1 MISNLF
7 KRKYKLEKEHRE
19 IGLTKHDRP
28 VMAHDNWNLDFTL
41 AWLIYPR
48 LLRFRRADAMGV
60 PCEFMVLDESGK
72 MLDEESTNAWHEVLD
87 KMLYAFED
95 ILLDTYS
102 TNKQFDSYLDHA
114 EKVQEGLD
122 LFSKYFRNLWD

>member
-1 MISNLF
+1 MIRHLF
-7 KRKYKLEKEHRE
+7 KKKYKLEKEHRE
-19 IGLTKHDRP
+19 IGLTSADRP
-28 VMAHDNWNLDFTL
+28 IIEHDNWNLDFTL

-48 LLRFRRADAMGV
+48 LLRFRRAHSMGV
-60 PCEFMVLDESGK
+60 PSEFVILDENEH
-72 MLDEESTNAWHEVLD
+72 MLDKESTDAWHEALD

-102 TNKQFDSYLDHA
+102 TKQSADQYAKHA

-122 LFSKYFRNLWD
+122 LFSKYFRSLWD